1 MKNFINL
8 FIFIFYIIFY
18 VVFCIFFNTENVF
31 WYFLHVLLLFIP
43 IYIIFKAIKI
53 KNNVLL
59 WSTVWVIFLFWI
71 YVLQYNYLNIPDSP
85 DNFLE
90 NYSYQDF
97 SEVKDCISFSCDEAE
112 QIIYFDSLLD
122 WNISFRAIGN
132 VQQEFLNLDDED
144 AIKLD
149 FNKEIIF
156 KNYLAQYIYSP
167 YYFDEI
173 RGNNLFFQQK
183 SFQDY
188 KKTHAFYLYDSIVN
202 QNDNTEFQKEITWEY
217 RSSIVW
223 DFLNKKY
230 FYSRITL
237 NNEVVEDFWKQLNF
251 IEEELEFMK

>member
-1 MKNFINL
+1 MKNFISL

-18 VVFCIFFNTENVF
+18 VIFSIVFETGNTF
-31 WYFLHVLLLFIP
+31 WYFLHALLLFIP
-43 IYIIFKAIKI
+43 IYIIFTAIKN
-53 KNNVLL
+53 KNNILL
-59 WSTVWVIFLFWI
+59 WSTIWVIILFWM
-71 YVLQYNYLNIPDSP
+71 YVLQYNYLKIPDSP

-97 SEVKDCISFSCDEAE
+97 SEIKDCINYSCNQEE
-112 QIIYFDSLLD
+112 QIIYFNSILE

-132 VQQEFLNLDDED
+132 VQQEFLNLDDQD
-144 AIKLD
+144 ALKLD
-149 FNKEIIF
+149 FNKEIIL

-167 YYFDEI
+167 YYFDDK
-173 RGNNLFFQQK
+173 RSDNLFFQQQ

-188 KKTHAFYLYDSIVN
+188 KKAHAFYLYDSIIN
-202 QNDNTEFQKEITWEY
+202 QNDNTVIQKEITWEY
-217 RSSIVW
+217 RSSILW

-237 NNEVVEDFWKQLNF
+237 NNEVIEDFWKQLNF